1 VAPSDELAAEL
12 IAHCQGRIARY
23 KCPRT
28 VDFRQQLPRT
38 DGGKLYK
45 RILRDEYW
53 AAAERSV

>member
-1 VAPSDELAAEL
+1 M
-12 IAHCQGRIARY
+12 GRY

-28 VDFRQQLPRT
+28 IKLHEQLPRT

-53 AAAERSV
+53 AAAERRV